1 MELRCPNRKFAELVR
16 PATSEGSVE
25 FICRS
30 RRCGHMAGA
39 VIVLHTFS
47 VMTGTLMQ
55 TRQFRQPKGGL
66 SHDPTDSASVRS
78 S

>member
-1 MELRCPNRKFAELVR
+1 MELRCPNRKFGELVN

-25 FICRS
+25 VVCRS

-47 VMTGTLMQ
+47 VMTGELLQ
-55 TRQFRQPKGGL
+55 TRKYRQPKGG
-66 SHDPTDSASVRS
+66 
-78 S
+78 